1 MLPWGGNVGIGT
13 TTPAHKLDVSGAI
26 RSSNE
31 IISTNANAFRMIHG
45 NYGCILRNDGQN
57 TYFLLTNPGDQYG
70 GWNTLRPLRFNN
82 STGYVTFGCGHN
94 DLAENFLISGK
105 ILRGGLVSIDPS
117 RPFAAIAADPL
128 HGSFLGIISTKPGV
142 VMDADGGVS
151 VGIDTKMRYE
161 NEKAP
166 VALVGT
172 APALVTSQNGP
183 IAIGDA
189 IGLSSFPGF
198 GAKAITAGSVAGK
211 ALETFNSTDTSC
223 QAVSSLESIEWPED
237 DGKNSQKPCFELPDG
252 TRVGKIMAAVNV
264 SWYDPGA
271 NGSDPDGKSASAT
284 SADVANLLEMVKD
297 QKERI
302 ERLEQEIGKTKN

>member
-1 MLPWGGNVGIGT
+1 
-13 TTPAHKLDVSGAI
+13 
-26 RSSNE
+26 
-31 IISTNANAFRMIHG
+31 
-45 NYGCILRNDGQN
+45 
-57 TYFLLTNPGDQYG
+57 
-70 GWNTLRPLRFNN
+70 LRPLRFNN